1 MIVLPQLAYI
11 GHALLNYTIAN
22 VGGPST
28 TIRGSGYWDTFTP
41 NCTIEFIASLPT
53 TPMSTSEI
61 EAFESALPDAPH
73 IVEMVSGGDYFKQ
86 LTRAPPGS
94 TYLELDTNAVGKVRG
109 SGKLMRFTA
118 GGFIKLNAA
127 VAKIFLRDPT
137 AKSTE
142 FGETE
147 FWEPITVDTGEEGL
161 DWLNT
166 AMVLSQGRLLVEDGR
181 AYGFELRLFMM
192 VNGVAGSALE
202 AEPETVVEAEV
213 EVDAGDGEAEVE
225 ASVPTAEPSA
235 PVRRSRRARRTYL

>member
-22 VGGPST
+22 VGAPST

-41 NCTIEFIASLPT
+41 NCTIEFIDSLPT
-53 TPMSTSEI
+53 TPMSTGEI
-61 EAFESALPDAPH
+61 EAFESTLPDAPH
-73 IVEMVSGGDYFKQ
+73 IVEIVSGGDYFKQ

-94 TYLELDTNAVGKVRG
+94 TYLELDTNVVGKARG
-109 SGKLMRFTA
+109 SGKLVRFTA
-118 GGFIKLNAA
+118 GGFIKLNTA

-147 FWEPITVDTGEEGL
+147 FWEPITVDTGEAGL
-161 DWLNT
+161 EWLNT

-213 EVDAGDGEAEVE
+213 DAEEVE
-225 ASVPTAEPSA
+225 ASVPTADASA
-235 PVRRSRRARRTYL
+235 LVRRSRRARRSYM